1 MCDLASAQRIGRFLL
16 RVLQL
21 GKWVEMVGVQV
32 IDKVEEK
39 IDSRQQII
47 DAAAQCFM
55 RKGLEKATIDD
66 IADVLGATKGRVY
79 HHFRSKNAVY
89 FAVHRQA
96 MQYCFDAVAPVLAQT
111 IPCDQKLEEMAK
123 AHARVMMDTLPYQ
136 RSIRLGVE
144 IYLRGST
151 TEAERAVLTELIA
164 QRNDYEE
171 LYRGVL
177 RRGVAEESL
186 SVPSIE
192 IAGRVMMGALNGLV
206 DWYRIRPE
214 QTDEDRDQIASELAR
229 TVVGGMSA

>member
-1 MCDLASAQRIGRFLL
+1 MVDILQARHSSTQTGRA
-16 RVLQL
+16 
-21 GKWVEMVGVQV
+21 
-32 IDKVEEK
+32 
-39 IDSRQQII
+39 DSRQQII

-66 IADVLGATKGRVY
+66 IAELLGATKGRVY
-79 HHFRSKNAVY
+79 HHFRSKNAIY

-96 MQYCFDAVAPVLAQT
+96 MQYCFEAVKPLLPRVL
-111 IPCDQKLEEMAK
+111 PCDQKLEAMAA

-151 TEAERAVLTELIA
+151 TEAERAVLTELIT
-164 QRNDYEE
+164 QRNDYED
-171 LYRGVL
+171 LYRDVL
-177 RRGVAEESL
+177 RAGVAEGTL
-186 SVPSIE
+186 RVPSVE

-214 QTDEDRDQIASELAR
+214 QTDTDRDTIARTLAR
-229 TVVGGMSA
+229 TVVRGMAA